1 MKNYMGRF
9 IPRLSGVFSIKDQR
23 SNLPMKVIVGLG
35 NPGPRY
41 KDTRHNVGFEA
52 LEELAR
58 RHPVQREESR
68 FDAIIAHF
76 QINQEKVCLLKPL
89 TYMNLSGRAVR
100 AFVSYYKIDLQDL
113 IVIYDDMDLP
123 VGSLRIRSKGGTGG
137 HRGMNSLVEN
147 LGTQDFARIRIGIGR
162 PPGEAVDWV
171 LGRFSPE
178 EKPLIQKAISRA
190 ADAVECWLN
199 HGIDKAMNEYN

>member
-1 MKNYMGRF
+1 
-9 IPRLSGVFSIKDQR
+9 
-23 SNLPMKVIVGLG
+23 MKVIVGLG

-41 KDTRHNVGFEA
+41 KDTRHNVGFET

-162 PPGEAVDWV
+162 PSGEAVDWV

>member
-1 MKNYMGRF
+1 
-9 IPRLSGVFSIKDQR
+9 
-23 SNLPMKVIVGLG
+23 MKVVVGLG

-41 KDTRHNVGFEA
+41 KDTRHNVGFQA

-68 FDAIIAHF
+68 FDAIVAHL
-76 QINQEKVCLLKPL
+76 QINREKVFLLKPL

-100 AFVSYYKIDLQDL
+100 GLVSYYKIDLQDI

-123 VGSLRIRSKGGTGG
+123 VGSVRIRPAGGTGG

-147 LGTQDFARIRIGIGR
+147 LGSRNFARIRIGIGR
-162 PPGEAVDWV
+162 PPDEAVDWV
-171 LGRFSPE
+171 LGHFTPA
-178 EKPLIQKAISRA
+178 EKPLIQNAVVRA
-190 ADAVECWLN
+190 ADAVEYWLD
-199 HGIDKAMNEYN
+199 HGIDKVMNEYN